1 MKRTTII
8 IIFSICALVCGTM
21 IWIDSSLLNA
31 IATVLIGLITG
42 VLSST
47 LVTLYFNS
55 EERKQKEEI
64 KKIKL
69 ESFFYSCAD
78 FMYWIERDINEMI
91 DNNVELLINCKK
103 I

>member
-1 MKRTTII
+1 MLESRNLQVYTKVNNMKRTIII
-8 IIFSICALVCGTM
+8 IIFSICALACGTM

-55 EERKQKEEI
+55 EEKKQKEGI
-64 KKIKL
+64 KK
-69 ESFFYSCAD
+69 SPS
-78 FMYWIERDINEMI
+78 
-91 DNNVELLINCKK
+91 K
-103 I
+103 ISTKF